1 MVNSTQKQNDQFML
15 LQTLTRESA
24 AMRQR
29 LISYFQFYMSVQIAI
44 GGLLGLIVVS
54 IPEYPEKLIEWA
66 AIYIGGTGIA
76 IGIGGFAFGAIWLSP
91 KKRNEDWIVRG
102 LEQIGNT
109 YDLVAWN
116 KAFRDHLDN
125 IESANHSLRR
135 HLNQIRNFVLIE
147 VIFLIVSYILAII
160 ITN

>member
-1 MVNSTQKQNDQFML
+1 MVNSAQEQKDQFML

-29 LISYFQFYMSVQIAI
+29 GISYFQFYMSVQIAI
-44 GGLLGLIVVS
+44 GGLLGLIVMS

-66 AIYIGGTGIA
+66 VIYIGATGIA
-76 IGIGGFAFGAIWLSP
+76 IGIAGFAFGAIWLSP
-91 KKRNEDWIVRG
+91 KKRYDDWIVRG

-116 KAFRDHLDN
+116 KAFRDHLDS
-125 IESANHSLRR
+125 IEAANHSLRR

-147 VIFLIVSYILAII
+147 VTFLVVSFILAII
-160 ITN
+160 VTN